1 MTVDPR
7 QGYGVSE
14 AVHLDHLLTYVP
26 SLEVAATAFE
36 RMGFTVSPRSSIDS
50 MGISNHLVLMNPL
63 GPSRANFIELMSP
76 HDVSRLGT
84 TMRNVLSGPAGMRSM
99 VLATENITDL
109 YHRMRALGLD
119 AREPVHARRE
129 WKIPGESSVFPEF
142 EVVLPVEAPLRF
154 NACRYLNVELYLR
167 PDWRNHPN
175 GALRVARC
183 FAVAEDPA
191 SLGNYAVLFGLAAKR
206 CSDGAWVFPTGE
218 IDLVVLSPRAAK
230 QRFGLERLPDVEPA
244 YLGYEIQVASLE
256 RLRAHL
262 IANDVPFQSHTGAIS
277 VSHEV
282 AFGNLLWFSED
293 GRGAEQSAVTP

>member
-1 MTVDPR
+1 MTVDTR
-7 QGYGVSE
+7 QGPSVGKT
-14 AVHLDHLLTYVP
+14 AHLDHLLTYVP
-26 SLEVAATAFE
+26 SLDAAALAFA
-36 RMGFTVSPRSSIDS
+36 RMGFTLSPRSSIDS
-50 MGISNHLVLMNPL
+50 MGISNHLVLMNPM

-76 HDVSRLGT
+76 HDSSRLGA
-84 TMRNVLSGPAGMRSM
+84 TMRDVLSGPAGIRSM
-99 VLATENITDL
+99 VLATENIADL

-119 AREPVHARRE
+119 ACEPVHAKRE

-175 GALRVARC
+175 GALRVAHC

-191 SLGNYAVLFGLAAKR
+191 SLENYAVVFGRPARR
-206 CSDGAWVFPTGE
+206 CGDGVWIFPTGE
-218 IDLVVLSPRAAK
+218 IDLAVLPPDVAK
-230 QRFGLERLPDVEPA
+230 QRFGLARLPEAGPA

-256 RLRAHL
+256 RLRSHL
-262 IANDVPFQSHTGAIS
+262 LANDVPFQSHPGALS
-277 VSHEV
+277 VSPEM

-293 GRGAEQSAVTP
+293 GRGAEQSAATP